1 MRTALIAALLL
12 TPLAPLHAAGPARDV
27 RTKPGLQQPLAC
39 GKDLIEVRQD
49 NTLGRRYR
57 HWGDWQAEFQDYLR
71 DAQTNAASHPAPPR
85 ALRLGCVFLK
95 NARITFPA
103 IQGADGKPLEAA
115 YDTPASFEE
124 KMRRQATGEYADFLF
139 AFSGGL
145 VKVEWVFETVE
156 GIHWVQEGD
165 KPNWGC
171 QPKAAG
177 PQLEQALGRHKG
189 KDVCMWVFCAGRPRT
204 LNAAGPKQ
212 QVQGI
217 GGGISYTQWKLI
229 DGYSLVT
236 SVPDMGFLV
245 HELNHRY
252 LDNLEA
258 IEGIR
263 LTQFHGL
270 ARLGYEPDDLGY
282 PHLLNTY
289 RSVYLYII
297 RPDMW
302 RRFTVTG
309 TNRTPREPFS
319 GKSYRWDD
327 VKSDCWFKLP
337 ELHDAELAK
346 LTGLDSIKMDAQKT
360 TDYRLYVVADADRA
374 KVLSPYVA
382 AVVRHAHHALSLSKG
397 GNESDTAL
405 NNLLSLHTES
415 CAVLKTATGHWLFV
429 RPDLADLY
437 VDMRKVSG
445 GGGEPLPVYGCV
457 LEGIRPLIVL
467 RAPQEMPVPQ
477 SELGYFRP

>member
-1 MRTALIAALLL
+1 MRSGLFATLL
-12 TPLAPLHAAGPARDV
+12 LAPLAALHAAEPARDG
-27 RTKPGLQQPLAC
+27 RARPDLQQPLAY
-39 GKDLIEVRQD
+39 GKDLVEVRRD
-49 NTLGRRYR
+49 STLGRRYR

-71 DAQTNAASHPAPPR
+71 EAQANAASRGTPPR
-85 ALRLGCVFLK
+85 ALKLGCVFLK
-95 NARITFPA
+95 DARITFTA
-103 IQGADGKPLEAA
+103 IKGADGKPLEAT
-115 YDTPASFEE
+115 YDTPADFQE
-124 KMRRQATGEYADFLF
+124 KMRQQATGEYADFMF

-156 GIHWVQEGD
+156 GIHWVQPGD

-171 QPKAAG
+171 QPRAAG
-177 PQLEQALGRHKG
+177 PQLEKALDRHKG
-189 KDVCMWVFCAGRPRT
+189 KDICMWVFCAGRPKT

-217 GGGISYTQWKLI
+217 GGGTSYTQWKLL

-236 SVPDMGFLV
+236 SVPDLGFLV
-245 HELNHRY
+245 HEFNHRY

-270 ARLGYEPDDLGY
+270 ARLGYAPDDLGY

-289 RSVYLYII
+289 RSVYLHII

-309 TNRTPREPFS
+309 ANRTPREPFS
-319 GKSYRWDD
+319 GRSYRWDD
-327 VKSDCWFKLP
+327 VKGDCWFKLP
-337 ELHDAELAK
+337 ELRDAELAK
-346 LTGLDSIKMDAQKT
+346 LTGLPSFKMDAQKN
-360 TDYRLYVVADADRA
+360 TDYRLYTVADGDRA

-382 AVVRHAHHALSLSKG
+382 T

-415 CAVLKTATGHWLFV
+415 CAAVRTATGHWLLV
-429 RPDLADLY
+429 RPDLADVY
-437 VDMRKVSG
+437 ADVHKVSG
-445 GGGEPLPVYGCV
+445 RGGEPLPAYGYV
-457 LEGIRPLIVL
+457 SEGIRPLVVL
-467 RAPQEMPVPQ
+467 RAPPDMPVPP
-477 SELGYFRP
+477 SEVGYFREARDGPGGGIR